1 MSFYG
6 DTVNVQATG
15 QDSLDRA
22 SKLLSGIPGG
32 LDKAVRAAMA
42 RTVSH
47 LRSSSTK
54 AIREKYAISAQ
65 NLRTEENVKI
75 SYSYEN
81 GVQATVMF
89 RGRKIPLHR
98 YDGARP
104 AQPTRDAGTLIRA
117 YINDGFRMVHP
128 SLPTYGRQFKETVPQ
143 RFDNAFVARMKSG
156 HTGIFERTGG
166 STSNDKD
173 EIREIM
179 GSSIPQMLGNEEVE
193 EKLSTEAVSK
203 FNDRL
208 DHEVWRVLNGY
219 TGG

>member
-1 MSFYG
+1 MSFFG

-22 SKLLSGIPGG
+22 SKILSGIPGG
-32 LDKAVRAAMA
+32 LDQAVRSAMA

-47 LRSSSTK
+47 LRTSSTK
-54 AIREKYAISAQ
+54 AIRERYAISTQ
-65 NLRTEENVKI
+65 NLRAEENVKI
-75 SYSYEN
+75 RYSYEN

-89 RGRKIPLHR
+89 RGHKIPLHR
-98 YDGARP
+98 YEGARP
-104 AQPTRDAGTLIRA
+104 AQPAKDSNTLIRA
-117 YINDGFRMVHP
+117 YINAGFRMVHP
-128 SLPTYGRQFKETVPQ
+128 SLPAYGRQLKSTSPQ
-143 RFDNAFVARMKSG
+143 RFENAFVARMKSG

-166 STSNDKD
+166 RTSNDRD

-179 GSSIPQMLGNEEVE
+179 GSSVPQMLGNEQVE
-193 EKLSTEAVSK
+193 ENLLQEAVSK

-208 DHEVWRVLNGY
+208 DHEVWRILNGY

>member
-6 DTVNVQATG
+6 DTVNVQAAG
-15 QDSLDRA
+15 QESLERA
-22 SKLLSGIPGG
+22 NKLLSGIPGG

-65 NLRTEENVKI
+65 NLRAEENVKI
-75 SYSYEN
+75 RYTYES
-81 GVQATVMF
+81 GVQAEVMF
-89 RGRKIPLHR
+89 HGRKIPLHR
-98 YDGARP
+98 FDGARP
-104 AQPTRDAGTLIRA
+104 AQPSSDAGKLIRA

-128 SLPTYGRQFKETVPQ
+128 SLPAYGRQFKDSTPE
-143 RFDNAFVARMKSG
+143 RFENAFVARMKSG

-166 STSNDKD
+166 MTSNDKD
-173 EIREIM
+173 EIKEIM

-193 EKLSTEAVSK
+193 EKLSTEAVGK

-208 DHEVWRVLNGY
+208 DHEVWRILNGY